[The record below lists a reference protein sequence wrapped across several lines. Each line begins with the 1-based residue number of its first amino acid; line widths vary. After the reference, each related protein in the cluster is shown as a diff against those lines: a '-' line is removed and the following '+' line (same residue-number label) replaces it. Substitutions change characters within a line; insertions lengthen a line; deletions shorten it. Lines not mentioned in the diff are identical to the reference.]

1 MYNLFSYL
9 SFMNK
14 VFLPWIGV
22 AILAIIGF
30 FVIFPSSP
38 SSSSGSTTESAN
50 VVVKN
55 GTQYVTVDVKGGY
68 SPKISTIQAWLPT
81 KLVMRTNG
89 TYDCSSS
96 LVIRSLN
103 YRNSLP
109 ASGEIEI
116 DLGTPESGKKIAWTC
131 GMGMYSFS
139 INTL

>member
-1 MYNLFSYL
+1 
-9 SFMNK
+9 MNK
-14 VFLPWIGV
+14 AFLPWIGV
-22 AILAIIGF
+22 AILAIIAF
-30 FVIFPSSP
+30 FVMFPSNTIAP
-38 SSSSGSTTESAN
+38 SISTTTSDN

-55 GTQYVTVDVKGGY
+55 GIQYVTVDVKGGY
-68 SPKISTIQAWLPT
+68 QPKTSTIQGWLPT
-81 KLVMRTNG
+81 KLVMKTNG

-109 ASGEIEI
+109 ASGETEI

-131 GMGMYSFS
+131 SMWMYNFS